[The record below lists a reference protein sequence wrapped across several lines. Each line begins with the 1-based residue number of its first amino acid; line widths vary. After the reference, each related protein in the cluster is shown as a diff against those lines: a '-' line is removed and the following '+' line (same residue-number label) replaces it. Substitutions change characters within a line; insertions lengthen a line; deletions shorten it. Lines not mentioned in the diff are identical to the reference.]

1 MDGVAN
7 IFLVSCSEYLH
18 AQGRW
23 VPIEHPPHASSGL
36 TATLLVGETLT
47 ILINGRYAPGR
58 HHVFV
63 PSVASSLSS
72 ADDSWYQYSLMFVLH
87 PH

>member
-7 IFLVSCSEYLH
+7 IFLVFRREYLH
-18 AQGRW
+18 TQGGW
-23 VPIEHPPHASSGL
+23 VPIEQPPHAGPGL
-36 TATLLVGETLT
+36 TASLLVGETLT
-47 ILINGRYAPGR
+47 ILTNGRYAPGQ

-63 PSVASSLSS
+63 PSVASLLSS
-72 ADDSWYQYSLMFVLH
+72 ADDLWYQYSLMFVLR

>member
-7 IFLVSCSEYLH
+7 IFLVSSSKYLH

-23 VPIEHPPHASSGL
+23 VPIEQPPHAGSGL

-47 ILINGRYAPGR
+47 ILTNGWYAPGQ

-72 ADDSWYQYSLMFVLH
+72 ADNSWYQYSLMFALR